1 MKNAYKISKYK
12 ENVEALQ
19 QKVNAASDI
28 WKKLKMSNLNTHRL
42 LIFRE
47 RYFRKVVMFFYR
59 KIFSL
64 CALKIARH
72 DLCIFTCSVIF
83 IYRLLLIWWRKR
95 WRRASPR
102 KRYFLIVHE
111 PLVYIEI
118 VQFQEKRLLPLSNS
132 TQWSQ
137 INEYRETFNRF
148 DADGN
153 GSIDAEELGKL
164 IRVLGWVGI

>member
-1 MKNAYKISKYK
+1 MTK
-12 ENVEALQ
+12 
-19 QKVNAASDI
+19 KVNAASDI
-28 WKKLKMSNLNTHRL
+28 WKKLKMLNLNTHRL

-47 RYFRKVVMFFYR
+47 RYFRKVVMFFYKKNLSSACFEKR
-59 KIFSL
+59 PSWVMYIYLLS
-64 CALKIARH
+64 
-72 DLCIFTCSVIF
+72 D
-83 IYRLLLIWWRKR
+83 IYRPLLIWWRKR

-111 PLVYIEI
+111 PLVYRDCS
-118 VQFQEKRLLPLSNS
+118 EKRSLPLSNS
-132 TQWSQ
+132 TEWSQ